1 MKTDSIEVG
10 RVLQDN
16 RRFTVPIYQ
25 RQYAWN
31 EDRLLPLW
39 EDLVSK
45 ADELLEGPPKFQH
58 YMGAL
63 ILAPGAD
70 GYSVGRISSVQVVDG
85 QQRLTTF
92 QLFLAAL
99 RHVAT
104 EWKQEAIVKALD
116 VYLFND
122 ERSAEPNAA
131 LADRLK
137 LVPTPADRTIFR
149 DLLTEQFS
157 TVRARHPDA
166 FYKNGKVIKGR
177 APRALLAYLYFRD
190 KIDHYATWGSTEPDD
205 EEELDVAALTASLT
219 KTDPAS
225 ASRLQALADALLI
238 QFKLVIINLE
248 EGDDAQ
254 VIFETLNSRG
264 EPLLAMD
271 LVRNN
276 IFHRAEAQ
284 GEEPEKLFETRWKP
298 FDRPFWKDHAPR
310 AKPKRPRIDHFLSYA
325 LTAQTGEETSLRE
338 LYAEYRAFAQPR
350 GNPRFETVSEELDAL
365 LQFNP
370 VYEALEKGTGDADVA
385 WLGRKLATWEVG
397 TVYPLVFATAVAD
410 IAEAEK
416 RAIYRLIYSYIVRR
430 AICNLTAKN
439 MNKNF
444 TRIVAIFKQRGASL
458 DALRTSFSG
467 QTGPAVRFPDDTE
480 LADAIAIQPI
490 YQNIRRADRLVDI
503 LWELE
508 RATRS
513 KFQVDDKRPNFLSVE
528 HVLPQTWTT
537 HWPLPDGR
545 SVPATR
551 IAVDEDMGIAM
562 RNRDAHKHRLG
573 NLTLVTTPLNSSMQ
587 NQSFDAKRK
596 RLAKSLVA
604 LNTAIADADAWDEN
618 AISDRGSEL
627 AALALSIW
635 PHPDNWDGSN

>member
-10 RVLQDN
+10 RVLQDS
-16 RRFTVPIYQ
+16 RKFTVPIYQ
-25 RQYAWN
+25 RQYAWK
-31 EDRLLPLW
+31 EDRLQPLW
-39 EDLVSK
+39 DDLVSK

-63 ILAPGAD
+63 ILAPGSD

-85 QQRLTTF
+85 QQRLSTF

-104 EWKQEAIVKALD
+104 ERKQDAIVKALD
-116 VYLFND
+116 VYIFND
-122 ERSAEPNAA
+122 ERSAEADA
-131 LADRLK
+131 STADRLK

-149 DLLTEQFS
+149 DLMTEPFS
-157 TVRARHPDA
+157 VVRSRHSHA
-166 FYKNGKVIKGR
+166 FYKNGNIIKGQ
-177 APRALLAYLYFRD
+177 APRALLAYIYFRD
-190 KIDHYATWGSTEPDD
+190 KIDHYATWGSSDPDD
-205 EEELDVAALTASLT
+205 EDQIDVAQLAAAMT
-219 KTDPAS
+219 KDDPS
-225 ASRLQALADALLI
+225 AGSRLQALADALLI

-284 GEEPEKLFETRWKP
+284 GENPQGLFETRWKP
-298 FDRPFWKDHAPR
+298 FDQLFWKEDAPR

-338 LYAEYRAFAQPR
+338 LYAEYRAFARPK
-350 GNPRFETVSEELDAL
+350 GKPRFATVGEELDAL

-370 VYEALEKGTGDADVA
+370 VYEALEKGTGDEHVA

-397 TVYPLVFATAVAD
+397 TVYPLVFATAVAEMPD
-410 IAEAEK
+410 DEK
-416 RAIYRLIYSYIVRR
+416 QTIYRLIYSYIVRR
-430 AICNLTAKN
+430 AICNLTAKSL
-439 MNKNF
+439 NKNF
-444 TRIVAIFKQRGASL
+444 ARIVSIFNERGASL
-458 DALRTSFSG
+458 DAFRSSFVG
-467 QTGPAVRFPDDTE
+467 QSGPAVRFPDDAE
-480 LADAIAIQPI
+480 LLEAIATQPI
-490 YQNIRRADRLVDI
+490 YQNILRAERLIDI

-513 KFQVDDKRPNFLSVE
+513 KFQVDEKRPSFLSVE

-545 SVPATR
+545 TVPALR
-551 IAVDEDMGIAM
+551 IPVDEEMALAM
-562 RNRDAHKHRLG
+562 RHRDAHRHRLG
-573 NLTLVTTPLNSSMQ
+573 NLTLVTSPLNSSMQ
-587 NQSFDAKRK
+587 NQAFDAKRD

-604 LNTAIADADAWDEN
+604 LNTVIAESATWDED
-618 AISDRGSEL
+618 AIVKRGLEL
-627 AALALSIW
+627 GKLAINIW
-635 PHPDNWDGSN
+635 PNPDAT

>member
-10 RVLQDN
+10 RVLQDS
-16 RRFTVPIYQ
+16 RKFTVPIYQ
-25 RQYAWN
+25 RQYAWK
-31 EDRLLPLW
+31 EDRLLPFW

-63 ILAPGAD
+63 ILAPGSD

-99 RHVAT
+99 RFVAAVK
-104 EWKQEAIVKALD
+104 KQDGIIKALD
-116 VYLFND
+116 VYIFND
-122 ERSAEPNAA
+122 ERSADADATP
-131 LADRLK
+131 ADRLK
-137 LVPTPADRTIFR
+137 LVPTPADRAIFR
-149 DLLTEQFS
+149 DLLTEPYDS
-157 TVRARHPDA
+157 IPTRHPDG
-166 FYKNGKVIKGR
+166 FYKNGNIKKGY
-177 APRALLAYLYFRD
+177 APRALLAYLYFRE
-190 KIDHYATWGSTEPDD
+190 KIAHYADWGSSEPDED
-205 EEELDVAALTASLT
+205 QWIGAILKD
-219 KTDPAS
+219 DPSDGLAGE
-225 ASRLQALADALLI
+225 RLQALADALLI
-238 QFKLVIINLE
+238 QFKLVIISLE

-284 GEEPEKLFETRWKP
+284 GEKADGLFESRWKP
-298 FDRPFWKDHAPR
+298 FDALFWKEDAPR
-310 AKPKRPRIDHFLSYA
+310 AKPKRPRIDHFLSHA

-338 LYAEYRAFAQPR
+338 LYAEYRAFARPR
-350 GNPRFETVSEELDAL
+350 GKARFATVSEELDAL
-365 LQFNP
+365 LRFNP

-385 WLGRKLATWEVG
+385 WLGRKLATWEVA

-410 IAEAEK
+410 MPEADK

-430 AICNLTAKN
+430 AICGLTAKN
-439 MNKNF
+439 LNKNF
-444 TRIVAIFKQRGASL
+444 TRIVSIFNERGASL
-458 DALRTSFSG
+458 ESFRASFG
-467 QTGPAVRFPDDTE
+467 EQSGPAVRFPDNAE
-480 LADAIAIQPI
+480 LQEAIATQPI
-490 YQNIRRADRLVDI
+490 YQNILRSDRLIDI

-508 RATRS
+508 KVVRS
-513 KFQVDDKRPNFLSVE
+513 KFQVDDARPAFLSVE

-545 SVPATR
+545 TVPGTR
-551 IAVDEDMGIAM
+551 IPADEDMMTAI
-562 RNRDAHKHRLG
+562 RHRDAHRHRLG

-587 NQSFDAKRK
+587 NQAFDAKRG
-596 RLAKSLVA
+596 RLAKSLMA
-604 LNTAIADADAWDEN
+604 LNTGIAESPAWDEA
-618 AISDRGSEL
+618 AITNRGTEL
-627 AALALSIW
+627 AKLAVEIW
-635 PHPDNWDGSN
+635 PYPAAV